1 MRRFLLAIAALL
13 LPAFANAPAGS
24 PAEALAKEGVQEG
37 QQTTTLIDTP
47 LKDFKLRDLMKDAE
61 TWVSLSEYKDKKAV
75 VLFFTSYNC
84 DASLDYENRA
94 LKLFKDFAGQDVVFL
109 GVRSSAEDDAA
120 GMRKYAEAKGF
131 KIPFLEDTNNKLA
144 AYLDVLVTPTFYVID
159 KQGVLRY
166 RGAYDESLKESRA
179 QKTYVHDAL
188 KAVLAGQEVALKT
201 TRTIGCHMPRVKPG
215 E

>member
-1 MRRFLLAIAALL
+1 MIRLLLATLAVLL
-13 LPAFANAPAGS
+13 PLAPAFAEAPAGR
-24 PAEALAKEGVQEG
+24 QEG
-37 QQTTTLIDTP
+37 KASDTLIDKP
-47 LKDFKLRDLMKDAE
+47 VKDFKLRDLMKDAE
-61 TWVSLSEYKDKKAV
+61 TWISLSDYKDKKAV

-120 GMRKYAEAKGF
+120 GMRKYAESKGF

-188 KAVLAGQEVALKT
+188 RAVLAGQEVALKT

>member
-1 MRRFLLAIAALL
+1 MNRLLLATAALL
-13 LPAFANAPAGS
+13 FPLAPLWG
-24 PAEALAKEGVQEG
+24 KQEG
-37 QQTTTLIDTP
+37 QQTATLIDKP
-47 LKDFKLRDLMKDAE
+47 IKDFKLRDLMKDAE
-61 TWVSLSEYKDKKAV
+61 TSISLSDYKDKKAV

-84 DASLDYENRA
+84 DASLDYENRT
-94 LKLFKDFAGQDVVFL
+94 LKLIKDYADKDVVFL

-120 GMRKYAEAKGF
+120 GMRKYAESKGF
-131 KIPFLEDTNNKLA
+131 KIPFLEDTNNVLA

-188 KAVLAGQEVALKT
+188 KAVLEGKEVALKT
-201 TRTIGCHMPRVKPG
+201 TRTIGCHMPRVEPG
-215 E
+215 K

>member
-1 MRRFLLAIAALL
+1 MSRFLLATIALL
-13 LPAFANAPAGS
+13 FPLAPASGM
-24 PAEALAKEGVQEG
+24 QEG
-37 QQTTTLIDTP
+37 QQSSTLIDMP

-61 TWVSLSEYKDKKAV
+61 TWISLSDYKDKKAV

-84 DASLDYENRA
+84 DASLDYENRT
-94 LKLFKDFAGQDVVFL
+94 LKLVKDFADKDVVFL
-109 GVRSSAEDDAA
+109 GIRSSAEDDAA

-131 KIPFLEDTNNKLA
+131 KFPFLEDTNNVLA
-144 AYLDVLVTPTFYVID
+144 AYLNVLVTPTFYVID

-188 KAVLAGQEVALKT
+188 RAVLEGKEVALKT
-201 TRTIGCHMPRVKPG
+201 TRTIGCHMPRVTSGK
-215 E
+215 